1 MGRNCRQVRGPGV
14 WSMQKGVGES
24 GFLVLSCPVPGRGL
38 SQKVAS
44 LESTVEKKEQTLR
57 TGEAEAP
64 LYPGG
69 RCEHAQ

>member
-1 MGRNCRQVRGPGV
+1 
-14 WSMQKGVGES
+14 MQKGVGES

-69 RCEHAQ
+69 RCEHAQRMEKVPDWALEGV